1 MQLYISALNSG
12 SNGNCYYIGNE
23 QDAVLVDAGISCRET
38 ETRMKR
44 LGLSMSRVRA
54 IFISHEHSDHIRGLE
69 VLARKYR
76 LPVYITPATRIGSR
90 LVFDNIGLQPF
101 LAYEPVQI
109 GSLRVTGFPKFH
121 DAADPH
127 SFIVSSQGINI
138 GVFTDIGTCCDQ
150 VVEHFRQ
157 CHAVFLETNYD
168 EEMLDKGYYPHHL
181 KRRIKGDKGHL
192 SNAQALELFRNHK
205 PDFMSYV
212 LLSHLSRDNNN
223 PSLVQELFQAHAG
236 STEVVVASRY
246 EESPVFCIF
255 GPEQELEAFPQVLEA
270 GPQAAV
276 LQVKPLLPVSKPKPK
291 QANPGLMQAAKPE
304 KPDVRLHPKWKPTPL
319 GF

>member
-1 MQLYISALNSG
+1 MQLYITSLNSG

-23 QDAVLVDAGISCRET
+23 QEAVLVDAGISCRET

-44 LGLSMSRVRA
+44 LGLSMSRVKA

-76 LPVYITPATRIGSR
+76 LPVYITPGTRLGSR
-90 LVFDNIGLQPF
+90 LVFDNIGLQAF
-101 LAYEPVQI
+101 LAYEPVQV
-109 GSLRVTGFPKFH
+109 GSLTVTGFPKFH

-127 SFIVSSQGINI
+127 SFIVSCQGIHI
-138 GVFTDIGTCCDQ
+138 GVFTDIGTPCDH
-150 VVEHFRQ
+150 VVQHFRQ

-168 EEMLDKGYYPHHL
+168 DDLLDNGYYPYHL

-192 SNAQALELFRNHK
+192 SNAQALELFTTHK
-205 PDFMSYV
+205 PDFMSHV

-223 PSLVQELFQAHAG
+223 PALVQELFRAHAG
-236 STEVVVASRY
+236 ATEVVVASRY
-246 EESPVFCIF
+246 EESPVFCIS
-255 GPEQELEAFPQVLEA
+255 
-270 GPQAAV
+270 GPQQEMAPKPQAPAV
-276 LQVKPLLPVSKPKPK
+276 PIKPAPVRQPEPNPVSKPD
-291 QANPGLMQAAKPE
+291 

>member
-1 MQLYISALNSG
+1 MQLYISSLNSG

-69 VLARKYR
+69 GLARKYR
-76 LPVYITPATRIGSR
+76 LPVYITPGTRMGSR

-138 GVFTDIGTCCDQ
+138 GVFTDIGTPCDH
-150 VVEHFRQ
+150 VVQHFRQ

-168 EEMLDKGYYPHHL
+168 EEMLDNGYYPHHL

-205 PDFMSYV
+205 PDYMSYV

-223 PSLVQELFQAHAG
+223 PALVLELFQAHAG

-246 EESPVFCIF
+246 EESPVYCIF
-255 GPEQELEAFPQVLEA
+255 GHGQEVDMPTQPPVVQVQPLGLVSKPQ
-270 GPQAAV
+270 Q
-276 LQVKPLLPVSKPKPK
+276 KRPVSKPEPK
-291 QANPGLMQAAKPE
+291 QVATPGAPSE